1 MTRTKV
7 RNNIQAES
15 TRTSRNNAAEIL
27 REHDILVLTGTGKAV
42 STACE
47 FLGQS
52 GQPAPVFADG
62 DWVG

>member
-27 REHDILVLTGTGKAV
+27 REHDILVLTGTSKAV
-42 STACE
+42 STAGE